1 VKNAFPV
8 SALCWAVMLFVALVA
23 FGCFAA
29 AADPVKEKAKAKA
42 AAALALAVAADVDQ
56 KMAAKPV
63 AAAKREK
70 CGAACK
76 CDACTCDEKFTRA
89 AAKPDPYRQ
98 VLKAVQGGEERLVYV
113 GYSVPASAKNAV
125 ALANFDGNT
134 KGVFRCFLQ
143 NGSPTYEER
152 DDLIPTKEV
161 TRTKV
166 VKVKQCNG
174 NGTCTLVDQP
184 VTETVRVPD
193 EIPSQ

>member
-1 VKNAFPV
+1 
-8 SALCWAVMLFVALVA
+8 MLFVALLA
-23 FGCFAA
+23 FGCVAA
-29 AADPVKEKAKAKA
+29 ASDPVKEKAKTKA

-56 KMAAKPV
+56 KVAAKPV
-63 AAAKREK
+63 AAAKCEK
-70 CGAACK
+70 CGGACK
-76 CDACTCDEKFTRA
+76 CDACDCDGKFTRA
-89 AAKPDPYRQ
+89 ATKPDPYRQ
-98 VLKAVQGGEERLVYV
+98 VLKAVQSGGERIVYV
-113 GYSVPASAKNAV
+113 GYRVPASAKNAV
-125 ALANFDGNT
+125 ALASFDGNT
-134 KGVFRCFLQ
+134 KGVFRCYLQ

-193 EIPSQ
+193 EVPSQ